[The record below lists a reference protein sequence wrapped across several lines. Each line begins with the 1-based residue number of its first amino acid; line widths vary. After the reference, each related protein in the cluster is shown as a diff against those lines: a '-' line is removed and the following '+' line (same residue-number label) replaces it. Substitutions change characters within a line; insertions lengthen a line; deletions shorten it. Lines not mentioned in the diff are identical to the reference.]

1 MTAKP
6 LAVLLDTC
14 AVIWL
19 ANGGLS
25 QQAADMVVAAGLAGG
40 IYVSPVSA
48 WEIGMLGK
56 ARAGRPPLMQFLPDP
71 KTWFAAVMAGP
82 GIREAAFTPDIAI
95 DASSLPGELDADPG
109 DRLIISTSRH
119 MRIPIMTRDSK
130 IIDYAHSGY
139 AEVIAC

>member
-25 QQAADMVVAAGLAGG
+25 QAVIDKIVEAGLSGG

-48 WEIGMLGK
+48 WEVGMLAK
-56 ARAGRPPLMQFLPDP
+56 PRIGRLPHMQFLPDP
-71 KTWFAAVMAGP
+71 KTWFARVMAGP
-82 GIREAAFTPDIAI
+82 GIREAAFTRDIAI
-95 DASSLPGELDADPG
+95 DASSLPGEIHGDPA

-119 MRIPIMTRDSK
+119 MQIPIVTSDTK
-130 IIDYAHSGY
+130 IIDYARFGHI
-139 AEVIAC
+139 EVIPC